1 MRVRVWFGKVAIGLL
16 PATALLLATLLLAT
30 LVTGCRRGPAETKQ
44 LASPTVTVAHPV
56 VRTLTDEDEF
66 SGWLRASAT
75 VEVRARVRGHIQ
87 TIGFQDGDIVE
98 KGQLLFELDPR
109 PFQMAADQSNAE
121 KAALIAQRNA
131 ENEDVKRYTELAA
144 SGGASKQELEKSQ
157 ADAASYEA
165 RIAAKSEEV
174 RQHELDFEFSRVT
187 AAIAGRASR
196 AMLTIGN
203 LVNAGGSDTLLT
215 TIVAVDPIYAYFNID
230 ERSLQ
235 RYQRMRGD
243 AREAELRTVRE
254 RKLPF
259 RFALESDTDF
269 PYAGMLDFAENKID
283 STTGTIEVRGTVEN
297 KNGVFYPGSRIR
309 VRVQV
314 GDAYEALLVPDTAVL
329 SDQDKKYLLVLGQ
342 GNHVLRRNVTLGRLL
357 DDGMRVI
364 VPGKEEDARLRPE
377 DWVITIGLQRA
388 RINEEVEPVDVNA
401 KPVLFPSA

>member
-1 MRVRVWFGKVAIGLL
+1 
-16 PATALLLATLLLAT
+16 
-30 LVTGCRRGPAETKQ
+30 
-44 LASPTVTVAHPV
+44 
-56 VRTLTDEDEF
+56 
-66 SGWLRASAT
+66 
-75 VEVRARVRGHIQ
+75 
-87 TIGFQDGDIVE
+87 
-98 KGQLLFELDPR
+98 
-109 PFQMAADQSNAE
+109 
-121 KAALIAQRNA
+121 
-131 ENEDVKRYTELAA
+131 
-144 SGGASKQELEKSQ
+144 
-157 ADAASYEA
+157 
-165 RIAAKSEEV
+165 
-174 RQHELDFEFSRVT
+174 
-187 AAIAGRASR
+187 
-196 AMLTIGN
+196 MLTIGN

>member
-1 MRVRVWFGKVAIGLL
+1 MQVRVRLGKVAL
-16 PATALLLATLLLAT
+16 TLLLAT
-30 LVTGCRRGPAETKQ
+30 MVTGCRRGSAETTK
-44 LASPTVTVAHPV
+44 LAAPTVTVAHPV

-87 TIGFQDGDIVE
+87 TIGFQDGDIVKKE
-98 KGQLLFELDPR
+98 QVLFELDPR
-109 PFQMAADQSNAE
+109 PFQMDIDRTIAE
-121 KAALIAQRNA
+121 KNALIAQRNA
-131 ENEDVKRYTELAA
+131 ENENVKRYTELAA

-165 RIAAKSEEV
+165 SINAKDQEIE
-174 RQHELDFEFSRVT
+174 QHKLDLEFSRIT

-196 AMLTIGN
+196 AMLTVGN

-215 TIVAVDPIYAYFNID
+215 TIAAVDPIYAYFNID

-235 RYQRMRGD
+235 RYQRMGGD
-243 AREAELRTVRE
+243 KQEAGPQTVRE

-259 RFALESDTDF
+259 RFALESDADF
-269 PYAGMLDFAENKID
+269 PRAGMLDFAENKIE

-297 KNGVFYPGSRIR
+297 KNGVFYPGSRVR
-309 VRVQV
+309 VRVRIS
-314 GDAYEALLVPDTAVL
+314 DPYEALLVPDTAVL

-342 GNHVLRRNVTLGRLL
+342 GNHVLRRNVILGRLL
-357 DDGMRVI
+357 DDGMRI
-364 VPGKEEDARLRPE
+364 IIPGKEEDARLRPE

-401 KPVLFPSA
+401 KPVASPSA